1 MKATDQDL
9 WDCASPAALVV
20 LLLAELGREPNA
32 VEKKTLESYSVMR
45 HGVIEIEYCKKEFER
60 ARCLVAS
67 V

>member
-1 MKATDQDL
+1 MKTSDRDL

-32 VEKKTLESYSVMR
+32 VENKTLENYGVSR
-45 HGVIEIEYCKKEFER
+45 HGVVEIDYCKKEFER
-60 ARCLVAS
+60 ARCLAAS